1 VTGHSRGAAV
11 KVARDIWLI
20 FQDEA
25 SQLARHPKYLAIA
38 LIQPIAY
45 LAFFTPFLKAVMTNE
60 GLSTY
65 GDAYQVYVPGLF
77 VGMGLFSGLF
87 AGYGLLAAL
96 RQGVIDRCRVTPVSR
111 VGLLLGRQLMHVLY
125 LWWQAVVI
133 TVAAALF
140 GMRVHPAD
148 LLLSY
153 GILGMMVL
161 LSTSISFDIA
171 LLVRNEQT
179 LGTLTNS
186 VGQPLSL
193 LAGVLIPL
201 AIAPLWVRDLALWNP
216 FAWAANS
223 MRALFKGQI
232 GNPVVW
238 QGSLIVTAMAMAAVL
253 LSSRLFSRDVS

>member
-1 VTGHSRGAAV
+1 V

-20 FQDEA
+20 FQDETG
-25 SQLARHPKYLAIA
+25 QLVRHPKYLAFTMV
-38 LIQPIAY
+38 QPICY
-45 LAFFTPFLKAVMTNE
+45 LAFFTPFLKAVMATD

-77 VGMGLFSGLF
+77 VGMGLFGGL
-87 AGYGLLAAL
+87 ASGYGLLAAL

-111 VGLLLGRQLMHVLY
+111 VGLLLGRQLMHVMY
-125 LWWQAVVI
+125 LWWQAIII
-133 TVAAALF
+133 TVAAVLF
-140 GMRVHPAD
+140 GLRVHPAD

-153 GILGMMVL
+153 LMLGMMVL
-161 LSTSISFDIA
+161 LSTSISYDIA
-171 LLVRNEQT
+171 LFVRNEQT

-201 AIAPLWVRDLALWNP
+201 AIAPLWVRDVAQWNP
-216 FAWAANS
+216 FAWATNG

-232 GNPVVW
+232 GHPVVW
-238 QGSLIVTAMAMAAVL
+238 QAALIVTAVTTAMVL
-253 LSSRLFSRDVS
+253 LSSRIFSREAS

>member
-1 VTGHSRGAAV
+1 V
-11 KVARDIWLI
+11 KVLRDIWII

-25 SQLARHPKYLAIA
+25 SQLVRHPKYLAIT
-38 LIQPIAY
+38 LIQPVCY
-45 LAFFTPFLKAVMTNE
+45 LAFFTPFLKAVMATD

-77 VGMGLFSGLF
+77 VGMGLFSGLA

-111 VGLLLGRQLMHVLY
+111 VGLLLGRQMMHVVY
-125 LWWQAVVI
+125 LWWQAVII

-140 GMRVHPAD
+140 GLRVHPAN

-153 GILGMMVL
+153 LMLGMMVL
-161 LSTSISFDIA
+161 LSTSISYDIA
-171 LLVRNEQT
+171 LFVRNEQT

-201 AIAPLWVRDLALWNP
+201 AIAPLWVRNVAKWNP
-216 FAWAANS
+216 FAWATNG

-232 GNPVVW
+232 GEPVVW
-238 QGSLIVTAMAMAAVL
+238 EAALIVTAVAMAMVL
-253 LSSRLFSRDVS
+253 LSSRMFSREVS